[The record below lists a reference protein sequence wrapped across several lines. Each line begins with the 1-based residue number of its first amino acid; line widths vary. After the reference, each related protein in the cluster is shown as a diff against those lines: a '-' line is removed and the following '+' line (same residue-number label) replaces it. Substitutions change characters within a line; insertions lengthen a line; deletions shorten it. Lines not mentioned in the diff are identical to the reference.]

1 VDLLQARRG
10 QNQANQE
17 NHSSESV
24 GAEQESLLPASI
36 SRENAPHYVWGDN
49 CDGWH
54 LLQESNLSVIE
65 ERMPPGASEVRHFH
79 TNAQQFFFILSGQ
92 AEMETKSERILLLAG
107 QGVAIPPRTLHQF
120 RNHSEEPVRFLVI
133 SQLSSYGD
141 RVTE

>member
-1 VDLLQARRG
+1 M
-10 QNQANQE
+10 
-17 NHSSESV
+17 
-24 GAEQESLLPASI
+24 LPVPI

-65 ERMPPGASEVRHFH
+65 EHMPPGASEVRHFH

-92 AEMETKSERILLLAG
+92 AVMETNND
-107 QGVAIPPRTLHQF
+107 VAIPPRTRHQF

-133 SQLSSYGD
+133 SQPSSYVRPGH
-141 RVTE
+141 RVAEKESPRRTLRRGAPYTRR

>member
-1 VDLLQARRG
+1 M
-10 QNQANQE
+10 
-17 NHSSESV
+17 
-24 GAEQESLLPASI
+24 LPVPI

-65 ERMPPGASEVRHFH
+65 ERMPRRHLRGASLPHERSAVFLHF
-79 TNAQQFFFILSGQ
+79 IRQ
-92 AEMETKSERILLLAG
+92 AVMETNNEQILLLAG
-107 QGVAIPPRTLHQF
+107 EGVAIPLRTRQQF

-133 SQLSSYGD
+133 SQPSSYGD